1 MKVFWLL
8 FVCFASLNL
17 AANISSDNDWLNEV
31 AKASQDEKVSKLL
44 NSLEQSDEIT
54 VQQAITYASDALKWA
69 EALDND
75 KDLAR
80 LLNFL
85 GNSYYGLGNYE
96 QALNYYQKSLKV
108 TLRLGNKSEIANLM
122 QKIGIVSF
130 TTNDYK
136 KALLYFE
143 QTLKIYQEIQYP
155 MREAELFTSIGSIYL
170 YWNEYEKAIENFD
183 FARHIYQ
190 TLEYLP
196 ALENLNYL
204 KGFAYY
210 KSQQYELALQW
221 YKKALEI
228 NQKIENR
235 AGSAKLWN
243 AMGQLFFE
251 KEEMKNAL
259 DCYLTAYEIQVSQGD
274 EILLAQA
281 LNNLANVHKELG
293 NYDKS
298 ALYLDQSLEL
308 STRLGLY
315 LTQMDNYKL
324 FYELHYLQNN
334 SKEALYYYQAYVHLR
349 DSVFME
355 NKNNEPI
362 AVNLLAQ
369 NKELSLKKELIQQK
383 KNFKQLL
390 LGSSLAIVVL
400 VLVVFFQQI
409 KIKQLE

>member
-1 MKVFWLL
+1 MKKLL
-8 FVCFASLNL
+8 LLIICFVSLKLFAVYSP
-17 AANISSDNDWLNEV
+17 DDEWLNDV
-31 AKASQDEKVSKLL
+31 AKAPKEEKVGKLL
-44 NSLEQSDEIT
+44 NNLEQSGKLT
-54 VQQAITYASDALKWA
+54 VQQAISYASDALKWA
-69 EALDND
+69 EDLDND

-85 GNSYYGLGNYE
+85 GNNYYSLGNYE

-108 TLRLGNKSEIANLM
+108 TMRLGNKSEIANLM
-122 QKIGIVSF
+122 QKIGIGLF

-170 YWNEYEKAIENFD
+170 HWNEYEKAIENFD
-183 FARHIYQ
+183 FARYIYQ
-190 TLEYLP
+190 TLENLP

-204 KGFAYY
+204 KGITYY
-210 KSQQYELALQW
+210 KSKQYELALQW
-221 YKKALEI
+221 YEKALEI
-228 NQKIENR
+228 NRKIENR

-243 AMGQLFFE
+243 AMGQLYFE

-259 DCYLTAYEIQVSQGD
+259 DCYLKAYDINLIQGD
-274 EILLAQA
+274 EIELAQA

-293 NYDKS
+293 NYDE
-298 ALYLDQSLEL
+298 ATLYLKKSLEL
-308 STRLGLY
+308 STRLGLF

-324 FYELHYLQNN
+324 FYELHFLQNN
-334 SKEALYYYQAYVHLR
+334 SKKALHYYQTYVHLR
-349 DSVFME
+349 DSIFLE
-355 NKNNEPI
+355 NKNNGSI

-369 NKELSLKKELIQQK
+369 NKELSLKKELFQQK
-383 KNFKQLL
+383 KNFKHLL
-390 LGSSLAIVVL
+390 ISASIIMVILI
-400 VLVVFFQQI
+400 LVVFFQRI

>member
-1 MKVFWLL
+1 MKILLLL

-17 AANISSDNDWLNEV
+17 TARVNPDDDWLNEV
-31 AKASQDEKVSKLL
+31 AKAPQEEKVSKLL
-44 NSLEQSDEIT
+44 NSLEQSGELT

-69 EALDND
+69 ETLDND

-96 QALNYYQKSLKV
+96 QALDYYQKSLKV
-108 TLRLGNKSEIANLM
+108 TMRLGNKSEIANLM

-170 YWNEYEKAIENFD
+170 HWNEYEKAIENFD

-204 KGFAYY
+204 KGFTYY
-210 KSQQYELALQW
+210 KSQQYEPALQW
-221 YKKALEI
+221 YEKALEI

-235 AGSAKLWN
+235 EGSAKLWN
-243 AMGQLFFE
+243 AMGQLYFD

-259 DCYLTAYEIQVSQGD
+259 DCYLMAYEIQLIQGD
-274 EILLAQA
+274 EIVLAQA

-293 NYDKS
+293 NYDKA
-298 ALYLDQSLEL
+298 ALYLNESLEL

-324 FYELHYLQNN
+324 FYELHFLQNN
-334 SKEALYYYQAYVHLR
+334 SKKALHYYQAYVHLR
-349 DSVFME
+349 DSVFLE
-355 NKNNEPI
+355 NKNNGSI

-369 NKELSLKKELIQQK
+369 NKELSLKKELVQQK
-383 KNFKQLL
+383 KNFKYLL
-390 LGSSLAIVVL
+390 LGASITIVIL
-400 VLVVFFQQI
+400 LLVVFFQQI